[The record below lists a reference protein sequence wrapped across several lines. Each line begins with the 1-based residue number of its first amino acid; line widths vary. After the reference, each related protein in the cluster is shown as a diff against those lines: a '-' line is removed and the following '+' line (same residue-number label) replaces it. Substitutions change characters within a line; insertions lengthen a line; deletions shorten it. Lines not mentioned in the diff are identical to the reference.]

1 MHLIHVDCN
10 ENLKIRIFEI
20 PKLNFQN
27 SRPAEMNI
35 ERVPKTSTVTLENE
49 ISETTPLLPKE
60 PQVPLGLRPSIG
72 EEVKTE
78 GEILSNLMN
87 LISQKI
93 VKPNHQWIQ
102 NV

>member
-1 MHLIHVDCN
+1 MSSGY
-10 ENLKIRIFEI
+10 LKW

-35 ERVPKTSTVTLENE
+35 DRVPKTSTVTLENE

-72 EEVKTE
+72 EEVKTD
-78 GEILSNLMN
+78 GEIFSKLTN
-87 LISQKI
+87 
-93 VKPNHQWIQ
+93 
-102 NV
+102 

>member
-20 PKLNFQN
+20 PKMNFQN

-78 GEILSNLMN
+78 GEIFSNLTN
-87 LISQKI
+87 
-93 VKPNHQWIQ
+93 
-102 NV
+102 

>member
-1 MHLIHVDCN
+1 
-10 ENLKIRIFEI
+10 
-20 PKLNFQN
+20 
-27 SRPAEMNI
+27 MNI

>member
-1 MHLIHVDCN
+1 MSSGY
-10 ENLKIRIFEI
+10 LKC

-35 ERVPKTSTVTLENE
+35 DRVPKTSTVTLENE

-72 EEVKTE
+72 EEVKTD
-78 GEILSNLMN
+78 GEIFSKLTN
-87 LISQKI
+87 
-93 VKPNHQWIQ
+93 
-102 NV
+102 

>member
-1 MHLIHVDCN
+1 
-10 ENLKIRIFEI
+10 
-20 PKLNFQN
+20 
-27 SRPAEMNI
+27 MNI

-78 GEILSNLMN
+78 GEIFSIMMN
-87 LISQKI
+87 
-93 VKPNHQWIQ
+93 
-102 NV
+102 